1 MDIRYF
7 FIGDRLKGEGMEV
20 MYCPTESMLADYFTK
35 PLQGALFRKL
45 RRVIMGMDPVSVLD
59 GIDFSALSP
68 KERVDNPPKEN
79 HRFGD
84 GRLDK
89 RTYAGVVSGK
99 AT

>member
-1 MDIRYF
+1 
-7 FIGDRLKGEGMEV
+7 
-20 MYCPTESMLADYFTK
+20 
-35 PLQGALFRKL
+35 
-45 RRVIMGMDPVSVLD
+45 MGMDPVSVLD

-68 KERVDNPPKEN
+68 KERVDNPPKED

-99 AT
+99 ATWEAALNSSARESKVSDVCLVDE

>member
-1 MDIRYF
+1 
-7 FIGDRLKGEGMEV
+7 MEV

-68 KERVDNPPKEN
+68 KERVDNPPKED

-84 GRLDK
+84 GRRDE
-89 RTYAGVVSGK
+89 RSYANVLKGK